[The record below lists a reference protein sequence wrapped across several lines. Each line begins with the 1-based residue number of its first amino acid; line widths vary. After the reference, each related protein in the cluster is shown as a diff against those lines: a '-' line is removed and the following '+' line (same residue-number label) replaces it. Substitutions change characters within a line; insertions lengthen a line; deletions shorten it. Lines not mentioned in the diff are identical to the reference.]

1 VGAQFGLT
9 LRRNQFGEADCCRKQ
24 GTASLEPNPLEAC
37 LTAGYLPR
45 FRLTANIYEV
55 CVPICIVQRSKAPAF
70 VTACARK
77 KIREACILT
86 SSVWCLNW
94 LPLMVI
100 ADEITGLLI
109 EKESQSTDV
118 KFHELM
124 ASWLVHSPLIGPNY
138 LPIEAHGTS
147 SPNSILLSSAPTL
160 PQFVASGSESRAI
173 QSSNDKTEN
182 GTLE

>member
-1 VGAQFGLT
+1 
-9 LRRNQFGEADCCRKQ
+9 
-24 GTASLEPNPLEAC
+24 
-37 LTAGYLPR
+37 
-45 FRLTANIYEV
+45 
-55 CVPICIVQRSKAPAF
+55 
-70 VTACARK
+70 
-77 KIREACILT
+77 
-86 SSVWCLNW
+86 
-94 LPLMVI
+94 MVI

-147 SPNSILLSSAPTL
+147 PPNSILLYSAPTL
-160 PQFVASGSESRAI
+160 PQFVTSGSESRAI

-182 GTLE
+182 NTPE